1 MSDKREMAVVYA
13 RYSSSKQHETSI
25 EGQLAAAHKYAA
37 SKGYTIV
44 GEYCDRAKTGTNDN
58 REEFQRMLRDCAKH
72 QFTVIIVWKVDRFG
86 RNREEI
92 TFNKYKAKK
101 HGVRVEYVAENVSQG
116 PEGVILESVLE
127 GMAEYFSL
135 QLSQNV
141 KRGQLE
147 AAKKHH
153 VISSTLPYGYRRG
166 SDKKHEIDPDT
177 APIAK
182 KIFEMYASGYTE
194 SEIVNWLNSQGFRT
208 AKGAAFGRSSL
219 KKMLHNEIY
228 IGTYTFK
235 DVIREENAV
244 PAIVDRE
251 TWGKVQEL
259 MKQNRRMP
267 SHKWTYSDYALTG
280 KLYCGECGSAMV
292 GKSGTSRNGEKH
304 CYYACLNQLNKNGC
318 EKKAVRQDVI
328 EPIVIDRINGILHD
342 EEVFNLIV
350 DKTWEYYVRQ
360 DNDKAEEDAMLREIE
375 GIDKAVGNLLKAA
388 EQGLRF
394 ELIKDRLDELDEQK
408 TAIKKALAERELAKG
423 IKLTKERIQFFLEEM
438 RDLNVRDEKASRRL
452 IETFINR
459 IDLYDDRAKICLN
472 FTGDGNTVTAE
483 DIKKAT
489 TDDVEVFEC
498 GRSSRARRIRT
509 SN

>member
-1 MSDKREMAVVYA
+1 
-13 RYSSSKQHETSI
+13 
-25 EGQLAAAHKYAA
+25 
-37 SKGYTIV
+37 
-44 GEYCDRAKTGTNDN
+44 
-58 REEFQRMLRDCAKH
+58 
-72 QFTVIIVWKVDRFG
+72 
-86 RNREEI
+86 
-92 TFNKYKAKK
+92 
-101 HGVRVEYVAENVSQG
+101 
-116 PEGVILESVLE
+116 
-127 GMAEYFSL
+127 
-135 QLSQNV
+135 
-141 KRGQLE
+141 
-147 AAKKHH
+147 
-153 VISSTLPYGYRRG
+153 
-166 SDKKHEIDPDT
+166 
-177 APIAK
+177 
-182 KIFEMYASGYTE
+182 
-194 SEIVNWLNSQGFRT
+194 
-208 AKGAAFGRSSL
+208 
-219 KKMLHNEIY
+219 MLHNEIY

-235 DVIREENAV
+235 DMIRDEGAV

-328 EPIVIDRINGILHD
+328 EPIVIDRINDVLHD

-350 DKTWEYYVRQ
+350 NKTWEYYVRQ

-394 ELIKDRLDELDEQK
+394 ELIKDRLDELDAQK
-408 TAIKKALAERELAKG
+408 TAIKKALAERELAKC

-472 FTGDGNTVTAE
+472 FTGEGNTVTAE

-489 TDDVEVFEC
+489 TDDDVEVFEC
-498 GRSSRARRIRT
+498 GRSSSPKRPACEPLRLTWLLNLGIISLEAKIPT
-509 SN
+509 A